1 MLTMNATSFKQ
12 LNISENKIEDPI
24 SVPILRT
31 SQGPTPQTLLSKMQ
45 KQQVVLTASA
55 KLKNIPYSQGLD

>member
-31 SQGPTPQTLLSKMQ
+31 SQGPTPQTLLSKM
-45 KQQVVLTASA
+45 
-55 KLKNIPYSQGLD
+55 